1 MRNLLFSFLSLLIVQ
16 LCDAQSRLEILGADA
31 LQFSQRNGMKVT
43 RLIGNVKLKQDETL
57 MNCDSAYK
65 FEDKNYVEA
74 YGHVLINHEDSLF
87 LYGDELEYDGNQR
100 KAKLRGNARMT
111 EKDFTLTTTDIDFDL
126 NAGRADYDNGGRIT
140 GSSGV
145 LTSSFGYYY
154 TKSKE
159 FFFKKNVVLEH
170 PDYTINSDTLRYQ
183 TITGICYF
191 YGPTHIISKQ
201 DKLYCEAGW
210 YNNQKQTAFFSK
222 NAVVK
227 SEENTIYADTLFYDR
242 KIKSGK
248 AYSNV
253 ELVDTINKTIVYG
266 NYAWLNGL
274 NKQSYVTGQA
284 IARQFADADT
294 MNIIADTLY
303 IFQKT
308 PMQPQMIKAYY
319 HTKVYKNDLQ
329 AVCDSMVYNTDD
341 SVITLYN
348 KPVLWSGLNQITAD
362 TILLFVRK
370 QQLDSF
376 YLNNNAFMVS
386 RLAAKEF
393 NQVKGKNMKGMFESN
408 KMKYLRVYGNGQS
421 IYYATEDSA
430 ALGVNVIS
438 CSEMEFSF
446 KQNKIYRSNFITQ
459 PDAVFY
465 PLNELK
471 PEELRLKGFSWKQAQ
486 RPDKVAIKMRMAKK
500 MLHLYKF

>member
-1 MRNLLFSFLSLLIVQ
+1 
-16 LCDAQSRLEILGADA
+16 
-31 LQFSQRNGMKVT
+31 
-43 RLIGNVKLKQDETL
+43 
-57 MNCDSAYK
+57 
-65 FEDKNYVEA
+65 
-74 YGHVLINHEDSLF
+74 
-87 LYGDELEYDGNQR
+87 
-100 KAKLRGNARMT
+100 
-111 EKDFTLTTTDIDFDL
+111 
-126 NAGRADYDNGGRIT
+126 
-140 GSSGV
+140 
-145 LTSSFGYYY
+145 
-154 TKSKE
+154 
-159 FFFKKNVVLEH
+159 
-170 PDYTINSDTLRYQ
+170 
-183 TITGICYF
+183 
-191 YGPTHIISKQ
+191 
-201 DKLYCEAGW
+201 
-210 YNNQKQTAFFSK
+210 
-222 NAVVK
+222 
-227 SEENTIYADTLFYDR
+227 
-242 KIKSGK
+242 
-248 AYSNV
+248 
-253 ELVDTINKTIVYG
+253 
-266 NYAWLNGL
+266 
-274 NKQSYVTGQA
+274 
-284 IARQFADADT
+284 
-294 MNIIADTLY
+294 
-303 IFQKT
+303 T